1 MAPEPHLTLR
11 RAVETDSAVIAAL
24 HIAAWQWAYRGQ
36 LPDALLDGLTVQI
49 DRRTARRREQL
60 VRLSSPERTWVAE
73 AAGQIVGFADTG
85 LSRDADAAP
94 DTAELYAIYLARDAV
109 GKGIGRTL
117 LAHALGDLRGRGYRA
132 ATLWV
137 LTTNARARRFYEA
150 AGWRPDGTTKT
161 VQLAADVD
169 LNELRYHID
178 LKR

>member
-94 DTAELYAIYLARDAV
+94 DTAELYAIYLARVAV

-117 LAHALGDLRGRGYRA
+117 LAHALGDLRGRGIGPRRSGYSPRTRERGDSTRPPGGA
-132 ATLWV
+132 RTVPPRPCSSPPTL
-137 LTTNARARRFYEA
+137 T
-150 AGWRPDGTTKT
+150 
-161 VQLAADVD
+161 
-169 LNELRYHID
+169 
-178 LKR
+178 